1 MADFDFLDDDP
12 SSGNDR
18 GVPVDAVASVEPTS
32 TPADNPPIATAQNYQ
47 GPDEIFIV
55 RLRRDLQAHQVVS
68 LIRYITDFGSGD
80 ARGVALDG
88 GWSMRLTKLSDL
100 QLLTSQYPD
109 LIESHSS
116 S

>member
-1 MADFDFLDDDP
+1 M
-12 SSGNDR
+12 
-18 GVPVDAVASVEPTS
+18 
-32 TPADNPPIATAQNYQ
+32 
-47 GPDEIFIV
+47 
-55 RLRRDLQAHQVVS
+55 VS

-88 GWSMRLTKLSDL
+88 GWSMRLTRLSDL

>member
-18 GVPVDAVASVEPTS
+18 DVPVDAVASVEPTS
-32 TPADNPPIATAQNYQ
+32 TSTDNPPIATARNYE
-47 GPDEIFIV
+47 GPDEVFIV
-55 RLRRDLQAHQVVS
+55 RRRRDLQAHQVVS

-88 GWSMRLTKLSDL
+88 GWSMRLTRLSDL